1 MMADKLHISLLYA
14 TQTPQTT
21 ISIALDTAYLEGL
34 KPGTKAATG
43 IYLMDNRFGIGS
55 SNEGTQSIH
64 TVCYTGDKIS
74 WLALPVDAA
83 RGDTVIITGFIILA
97 GNIFGGSIG
106 NPQPTDNPACWIGRA
121 VVSASTSVYQINF
134 LIVDDAKNDFTASC
148 VVSIATFTSGNNPKL
163 T

>member
-1 MMADKLHISLLYA
+1 MAGKLHVSLLYA
-14 TQTPQTT
+14 VQTPQTT

-34 KPGTKAATG
+34 QPGVKPVTG
-43 IYLMDNRFGIGS
+43 IYLMDNRIGIGS
-55 SNEGTQSIH
+55 SQEGTQNLH

-74 WLALPVDAA
+74 WLALPVDPE
-83 RGDTVIITGFIILA
+83 RGDTVVITGFTIQA

-106 NPQPTDNPACWIGRA
+106 APQPTDNSAYWIGRA

-134 LIVDDAKNDFTASC
+134 LIVDDAKNYFITSC
-148 VVSIATFTSGNNPKL
+148 VVSIATFQSGGIPSL